1 MNIIL
6 NTYLIIALLGII
18 TSLLGLIKIKKR
30 NKDDNVILY
39 IMLVHSFFDLF
50 LWILYNEK
58 ERERELIG
66 MLSYDLLFPIFLI
79 SIFIFKNREQYIF
92 LSVIIISI
100 ASQFLIK
107 TSKQIPV
114 NGEIKIVL
122 SFIAC
127 LILIYNV
134 YKNLKKIRFQTYMML
149 ILSCIPLFDMFF
161 NAAYFKIISFE
172 MNTWKIFINSYIV
185 FLSITCCIFI
195 YYYGKQLLKNPSP
208 TI

>member
-1 MNIIL
+1 MSIL
-6 NTYLIIALLGII
+6 TIAYLIIALISII
-18 TSLLGLIKIKKR
+18 ICLIGLIKIKKI
-30 NKDDNVILY
+30 NKEDYIILY

-66 MLSYDLLFPIFLI
+66 MLSYELLFPIF
-79 SIFIFKNREQYIF
+79 
-92 LSVIIISI
+92 IISI
-100 ASQFLIK
+100 IILKNYQKIILLSILTISILSQFLIK

-114 NGEIKIVL
+114 NGEFKIVL

-127 LILIYNV
+127 LILIYNA

-149 ILSCIPLFDMFF
+149 LISCIPLFDMFF
-161 NAAYFKIISFE
+161 SVAYFKIISFE

-195 YYYGKQLLKNPSP
+195 YYYGKQLLKNLSP

>member
-1 MNIIL
+1 MTIL
-6 NTYLIIALLGII
+6 TIAYLIIALISII
-18 TSLLGLIKIKKR
+18 ICLIGLIKIKKI
-30 NKDDNVILY
+30 NKEDYIILY

-66 MLSYDLLFPIFLI
+66 MLSYELLFPIFVI
-79 SIFIFKNREQYIF
+79 SIIILKNYQKIIL
-92 LSVIIISI
+92 LSILTISI
-100 ASQFLIK
+100 LSQFLIK

-114 NGEIKIVL
+114 NGEFKIVL

-127 LILIYNV
+127 LLLIYNA

-149 ILSCIPLFDMFF
+149 LISCIPLFDMFF
-161 NAAYFKIISFE
+161 SVAYFKIISFE

-195 YYYGKQLLKNPSP
+195 YYYGKQLLKNLSP

>member
-1 MNIIL
+1 MSIL
-6 NTYLIIALLGII
+6 TIAYLLIALISIIICLFGI
-18 TSLLGLIKIKKR
+18 IKIKKI
-30 NKDDNVILY
+30 NKDDYIILY

-50 LWILYNEK
+50 LWIIYNENEK
-58 ERERELIG
+58 ERELIG
-66 MLSYDLLFPIFLI
+66 MLSYDLLFPIFII
-79 SIFIFKNREQYIF
+79 SIFIFKNQQKIIF
-92 LSVIIISI
+92 LSVPIISI
-100 ASQFLIK
+100 ASQFILK
-107 TSKQIPV
+107 KDNQITL

>member
-1 MNIIL
+1 
-6 NTYLIIALLGII
+6 
-18 TSLLGLIKIKKR
+18 
-30 NKDDNVILY
+30 
-39 IMLVHSFFDLF
+39 MLVHSFFDLF

-66 MLSYDLLFPIFLI
+66 MLSYELLFPIFVI
-79 SIFIFKNREQYIF
+79 SIIILKNYQKIIL
-92 LSVIIISI
+92 LSILTISI
-100 ASQFLIK
+100 LSQFLIK
-107 TSKQIPV
+107 TSKQIPL
-114 NGEIKIVL
+114 NGEFKIVL

-149 ILSCIPLFDMFF
+149 LISCIPLFDMFF
-161 NAAYFKIISFE
+161 SIAYFKIISFE

-195 YYYGKQLLKNPSP
+195 YYYGKQLLKNLSP

>member
-1 MNIIL
+1 MSIL
-6 NTYLIIALLGII
+6 TIAYLIIALISII
-18 TSLLGLIKIKKR
+18 ICLIGLIKIKKI
-30 NKDDNVILY
+30 NKEDYIILY

-66 MLSYDLLFPIFLI
+66 MLSYELLFPIFVI
-79 SIFIFKNREQYIF
+79 SIIILKNYQKIIL
-92 LSVIIISI
+92 LSILTISI
-100 ASQFLIK
+100 LSQFLIK

-114 NGEIKIVL
+114 NGEFKIVL

-127 LILIYNV
+127 LILIYNA

-149 ILSCIPLFDMFF
+149 LISCIPLFDMFF
-161 NAAYFKIISFE
+161 SVAYFKIISFE

-195 YYYGKQLLKNPSP
+195 YYYGKQLLKNLSP

>member
-1 MNIIL
+1 
-6 NTYLIIALLGII
+6 
-18 TSLLGLIKIKKR
+18 
-30 NKDDNVILY
+30 
-39 IMLVHSFFDLF
+39 MLVHSFFDLF

-100 ASQFLIK
+100 ASQFILK
-107 TSKQIPV
+107 NANQIPV
-114 NGEIKIVL
+114 NGEFKIVL

-134 YKNLKKIRFQTYMML
+134 YKNLKKIRFQTFMML
-149 ILSCIPLFDMFF
+149 LLSCIPLFDMFF
-161 NAAYFKIISFE
+161 SVAYFKIISFE

-195 YYYGKQLLKNPSP
+195 NYYGNQLLKNLSP

>member
-1 MNIIL
+1 MIETIKTAYHVLSILTLLISLILIIKNNIIKL
-6 NTYLIIALLGII
+6 ENCLIIYII
-18 TSLLGLIKIKKR
+18 LIF
-30 NKDDNVILY
+30 N
-39 IMLVHSFFDLF
+39 FFDIF
-50 LWILYNEK
+50 IWILPSVNQSK
-58 ERERELIG
+58 NIG
-66 MLSYDLLFPIFLI
+66 SLAYDILFPLFIM
-79 SIFIFKNREQYIF
+79 SIIIFKKHLKI
-92 LSVIIISI
+92 LSSLVIVTTIS
-100 ASQFLIK
+100 SQFLIK

-114 NGEIKIVL
+114 NGEFKIVL

-149 ILSCIPLFDMFF
+149 LISCIPLFDMFF
-161 NAAYFKIISFE
+161 SVAYFKIISFE

-195 YYYGKQLLKNPSP
+195 YYYGKQLLKNSSP

>member
-1 MNIIL
+1 MSIL
-6 NTYLIIALLGII
+6 TIAYLIIALISII
-18 TSLLGLIKIKKR
+18 ISLIGLIKIKKI
-30 NKDDNVILY
+30 NKEDYIILY

-66 MLSYDLLFPIFLI
+66 MLSYELLFPIFVI
-79 SIFIFKNREQYIF
+79 SIIILKNYQKIIL
-92 LSVIIISI
+92 LSILTISI
-100 ASQFLIK
+100 LSQFLIK
-107 TSKQIPV
+107 TSKQIPL
-114 NGEIKIVL
+114 NGEFKIVL

-149 ILSCIPLFDMFF
+149 LISCIPLFDMFF
-161 NAAYFKIISFE
+161 SVAYFKIISFE

-195 YYYGKQLLKNPSP
+195 YYYGKQLLKNLSP